1 MPILVQLL
9 RWFSFFFGIS
19 VPPPEEE
26 RKWAV
31 YLACVL
37 GVMMAVG
44 IGAVVLL
51 FKFGA

>member
-1 MPILVQLL
+1 MQILVQLL
-9 RWFSFFFGIS
+9 RWFSLFFGIT

-26 RKWAV
+26 RKWAI

-37 GVMMAVG
+37 GVMMVVG

-51 FKFGA
+51 FKFGT